1 MSVDLNN
8 TFKYDKIVINLNSTN
23 CLEFTKDKS
32 DYYINFAEPLKNV
45 IYIKMIR
52 ASVKTNNSTI
62 TISPLNYK
70 KNEPIYISIN
80 NYDRSVSYKIFTEIT
95 PNTTKDIITG
105 TVSYT
110 GTNSSNIVFHPFNYF
125 DLIPYSN
132 DVSLT
137 EQYSEISYTQASF
150 DWSDPSVYILNPPEQ
165 NLKRLNIQ
173 FKNKAFE
180 LFNTTDLI
188 NFNLSFCIYVIKNR
202 V

>member
-32 DYYINFAEPLKNV
+32 DYYINLAEPLKNV

-52 ASVKTNNSTI
+52 ASVKTNVLSSYN
-62 TISPLNYK
+62 K
-70 KNEPIYISIN
+70 FDPIYISIN

-95 PNTTKDIITG
+95 PNTIKDIITG
-105 TVSYT
+105 TVSNT

-125 DLIPYSN
+125 DLIPYSSN
-132 DVSLT
+132 D
-137 EQYSEISYTQASF
+137 QYSEISYTQASF

-165 NLKRLNIQ
+165 NLKRFNIQ

-180 LFNTTDLI
+180 LFNTSDLI
-188 NFNLSFCIYVIKNR
+188 NFNLSFCVYVIKNR

>member
-32 DYYINFAEPLKNV
+32 DYYINLAEPLKNV

-52 ASVKTNNSTI
+52 ASVKTNNSAI
-62 TISPLNYK
+62 TIYPLNYK
-70 KNEPIYISIN
+70 KNDPIYISIN

-105 TVSYT
+105 TVSNT

-132 DVSLT
+132 DSSS

-150 DWSDPSVYILNPPEQ
+150 DWSDPSVYIFNPPEQ
-165 NLKRLNIQ
+165 NLKRFSIQ
-173 FKNKAFE
+173 IKNKAFE
-180 LFNTTDLI
+180 LFSTTDLI
-188 NFNLSFCIYVIKNR
+188 NFNLSFCVYVIKNR

>member
-32 DYYINFAEPLKNV
+32 DYYINLAEPLKNV

-52 ASVKTNNSTI
+52 ASVKTSALTTLSYNK
-62 TISPLNYK
+62 LD
-70 KNEPIYISIN
+70 PIYISIN

-95 PNTTKDIITG
+95 PNTTKNIITG
-105 TVSYT
+105 TVSNT

-125 DLIPYSN
+125 DLIPFSNSN
-132 DVSLT
+132 D
-137 EQYSEISYTQASF
+137 QYSEISYTQASF

-165 NLKRLNIQ
+165 NLKRFNIQ

-180 LFNTTDLI
+180 LFSTTDLI
-188 NFNLSFCIYVIKNR
+188 NFNLSFCVYVIKNR